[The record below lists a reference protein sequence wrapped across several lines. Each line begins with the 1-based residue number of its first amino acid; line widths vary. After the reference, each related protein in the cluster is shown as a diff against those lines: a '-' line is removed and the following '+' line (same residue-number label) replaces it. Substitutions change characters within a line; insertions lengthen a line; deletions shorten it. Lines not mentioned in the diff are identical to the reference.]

1 MEKSA
6 GRHRF
11 TFIIK
16 TIMSDHYIW
25 VAVRVNDGTNIFE
38 YYGRMETEQ
47 YSNIVHNID
56 NDGWFLLEDV
66 TWEINGRFSP
76 QATEGKN
83 WGYSDSAWYRVYDLT
98 RIIPLDEEFVMAKLF
113 PLRRSMGGNG
123 AWEGSR
129 ES

>member
-1 MEKSA
+1 
-6 GRHRF
+6 
-11 TFIIK
+11 
-16 TIMSDHYIW
+16 MSDHYIW
-25 VAVRVNDGTNIFE
+25 VAVRVSDSTNVFE

-47 YSNIVHNID
+47 YSNIVHNVD

-83 WGYSDSAWYRVYDLT
+83 WGYSDNAWYRVYDLT
-98 RIIPLDEEFVMAKLF
+98 RIIPLDEDFVMAKLL
-113 PLRRSMGGNG
+113 PLRKSIGGSSS
-123 AWEGSR
+123 WELGR

>member
-1 MEKSA
+1 MEQSA
-6 GRHRF
+6 VGRRF

-25 VAVRVNDGTNIFE
+25 VAVRVSDGTNIFE

-83 WGYSDSAWYRVYDLT
+83 WGYSDHAWYRVYDLT
-98 RIIPLDEEFVMAKLF
+98 RIIPLDEEFVMAKLL
-113 PLRRSMGGNG
+113 PLRRSMGSNG